1 MFTHEKFDAYQLSIQ
16 FVQLA
21 LELLDEIPS
30 GHAYLCDQLR
40 RGAFSIC
47 LNIAEGTG
55 KNGRSDRARFYYIA
69 RGSAM
74 ECAAVCD
81 LICLIDQR
89 LGLRA
94 EEAKAKLKSIVG
106 ILSTVCSA
114 K

>member
-1 MFTHEKFDAYQLSIQ
+1 
-16 FVQLA
+16 
-21 LELLDEIPS
+21 
-30 GHAYLCDQLR
+30 
-40 RGAFSIC
+40 
-47 LNIAEGTG
+47 
-55 KNGRSDRARFYYIA
+55 
-69 RGSAM
+69 M